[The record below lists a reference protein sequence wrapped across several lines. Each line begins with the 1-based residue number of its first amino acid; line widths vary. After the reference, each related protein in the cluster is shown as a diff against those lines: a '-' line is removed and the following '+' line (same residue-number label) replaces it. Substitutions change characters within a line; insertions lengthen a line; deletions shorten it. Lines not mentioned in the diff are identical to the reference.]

1 MSDIAIFNNSH
12 ESPPDPAELQ
22 PFARLTNQ
30 GEANKIRFAMQAGVT
45 GINAVNNM
53 RGYYGG
59 APVNGKMIF
68 DGETVFGACSET
80 VFEVKKEI
88 PDGLSVL
95 FYTGDIEPF

>member
-1 MSDIAIFNNSH
+1 MPSTTCAATIA
-12 ESPPDPAELQ
+12 
-22 PFARLTNQ
+22 
-30 GEANKIRFAMQAGVT
+30 
-45 GINAVNNM
+45 
-53 RGYYGG
+53 